1 MPPTR
6 PVRSSRPIGVW
17 TALCAAL
24 AGIVLLSGGAPVAGV
39 PALWH
44 NPAMRP
50 FLLAGTL
57 LALSIAL
64 TLALGGESPN
74 GAAASPS
81 TDAA

>member
-24 AGIVLLSGGAPVAGV
+24 AGLALLGGGARVVGV

-50 FLLAGTL
+50 FLLAATL
-57 LALSIAL
+57 IALSVAL
-64 TLALGGESPN
+64 TLALGGPPDDE
-74 GAAASPS
+74 AASPN
-81 TDAA
+81 TDVA